1 MSLHFIELF
10 QMSPTYLWGG
20 GQKTTDGRQKGE
32 EGIRKWKCGLQPEGA
47 IEAYAP
53 EGSRNDRKMD

>member
-1 MSLHFIELF
+1 
-10 QMSPTYLWGG
+10 MSPTYLWGG